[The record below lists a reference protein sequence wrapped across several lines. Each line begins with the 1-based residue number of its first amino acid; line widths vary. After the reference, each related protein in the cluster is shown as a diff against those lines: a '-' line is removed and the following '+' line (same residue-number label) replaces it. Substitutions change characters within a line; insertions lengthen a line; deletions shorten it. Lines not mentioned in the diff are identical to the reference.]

1 MAGLDGKAILI
12 TGAARGIGA
21 ATARELDRRGA
32 RLLLLD
38 LDPEPIERLA
48 AELRHAVAL
57 PADVTDAVALAHA
70 VTTGIERLGGLDC
83 AIANAGIGP
92 VGSVEELAPELFE
105 RTIDVNLLGAYRTL
119 RLSLPHVRARGGYL
133 LAVASLA
140 APVHSPLMAHYAASK
155 AGVEAFADA
164 LRTEVA
170 HEGVAVG
177 VAYFGWIATE
187 MVRAGMEDPGAA
199 AMRRGS
205 LPGPMRRDLPPEGA
219 ARAVA
224 GGIERRARVVAYP
237 WWVRPIL
244 AARGLIQPLTELQL
258 RRSGMAAEAVRASA
272 RLRPGPGGDNVGR
285 AMRVIDCEC
294 GATLQA
300 ANDDDLAG
308 QVREHLDAD
317 HPDMEMTDDEL
328 RGFVSG
334 KAYAASDS

>member
-1 MAGLDGKAILI
+1 MAGLDGKAVLI
-12 TGAARGIGA
+12 TGAGRGIGA
-21 ATARELDRRGA
+21 AAARELDRRGA
-32 RLLLLD
+32 ALILLD
-38 LDPEPIERLA
+38 LEPEPLERLA

-57 PADVTDAVALAHA
+57 PADVTDAAALEHA
-70 VTTGIERLGGLDC
+70 VATGVRRLGGLDA

-92 VGSVEELAPELFE
+92 VGSVEALEPELFE
-105 RTIDVNLLGAYRTL
+105 RTIEVNLLGAYRTL
-119 RLSLPHVRARGGYL
+119 RLCLPHVRARAGYL

-155 AGVEAFADA
+155 AGVEAFANA

-170 HEGVAVG
+170 HEGVGVG

-199 AMRRGS
+199 AMRAGA

-219 ARAVA
+219 ARALA
-224 GGIERRARVVAYP
+224 RGIERRARVVAYP

-244 AARGLIQPLTELQL
+244 TARGVIQPLTELQL
-258 RRSGMAAEAVRASA
+258 RRSGTGAQAVRASA
-272 RLRPGPGGDNVGR
+272 GLRARAGRDNVGQ

-294 GATLQA
+294 GTTLQA
-300 ANDDDLAG
+300 ANDEDLAG
-308 QVREHLDAD
+308 QVRAHLDAD
-317 HPDMEMTDDEL
+317 HPDMEMDDEEL
-328 RGFVSG
+328 RGFVAD